1 MGTNNGNRCFMDVT
15 KRVSSGGCNENVIHM
30 KQFFQ
35 EKDTFS

>member
-1 MGTNNGNRCFMDVT
+1 MFHGRYKTGVL
-15 KRVSSGGCNENVIHM
+15 GICNENVIQM